1 MSSKA
6 YHESN
11 NPKAKKAA
19 GTRPAWKLFAIP
31 AALIILVIVVACA
44 LLLPTL
50 RGDQGTAQKLM
61 SKYYTNLYATGGDI
75 SLLSECLP
83 LELRDSFEQ
92 VSTMGGVSTSIF
104 VTYRAQMKE
113 LCGDNTKVTVKIKSS
128 ENAGSA
134 KLAAM
139 QKEFYDVSTVTDIV
153 FVVSI
158 TGDTGTQEMEGETSI
173 VSIGGQLYLST
184 YNLVLNKAA

>member
-6 YHESN
+6 YNESS

-19 GTRPAWKLFAIP
+19 GARPAWKLFAIP
-31 AALIILVIVVACA
+31 AFLIILVIVVACII
-44 LLLPTL
+44 LLPSM

-61 SKYYTNLYATGGDI
+61 SKYYTNLYETSGDI

-83 LELRDSFEQ
+83 PELRDAFEQ
-92 VSTMGGVSTSIF
+92 VSTMGGVSTSVF

-113 LCGDNTKVTVKIKSS
+113 LCGDNAKVSVKIKSS
-128 ENAGSA
+128 KNAGSNS
-134 KLAAM
+134 LAAM
-139 QKEFYDVSTVTDIV
+139 QKEFYNVSTVTDIV
-153 FVVSI
+153 FGVTV

-173 VSIGGQLYLST
+173 VTIDGQQYLST